1 MDCTHMNMNHYE
13 KQLYTVFK
21 TFDVDNEEALDKS
34 SVQELCD
41 ALQLEDRGSALV
53 DSLFERRSGRVTFT
67 QFRNGLLS
75 VLGGGEPSP
84 LPSTAPAAPPTHS
97 DEDSSGREAA
107 PKFVF
112 GSKKY
117 GRRSRPQHVASD
129 EMPRPRVASDSR
141 LDGERSRQ
149 RMKCK
154 RSASVMESRDSTAF
168 EDTED
173 VAGDLDHDKRVDR
186 ERALSLCRSLQMT
199 GIDRQLVDSIFESMP
214 TNEITVG
221 DFFDRLNASLT
232 TSIAASL
239 GGGMTPSDDV
249 PLSSTEKELDN
260 TVPSDA
266 VVEVW
271 ERAGVQRPRRLLVEL
286 GFSTASVRPLDL
298 ERALDDELQALL
310 ATVDGQADPRNLL
323 FQASLAL
330 VRLRLELSQQRISVA
345 IAERDKLRSDLS
357 EANRRACLLA
367 QDVDENHARI
377 EAELKASLRQVEIR
391 HSEATRA
398 AAVEVASERERAA
411 AVRARLEEEVSRRT
425 DIEARL
431 RADVTNLHER
441 VKDLETRATAA
452 EERALQ
458 AERERARLAAE
469 NKAAEESGAGAAEAS
484 RLVAS
489 RLEALVD
496 ELRLENKSLRDRN
509 DELCAALEAA
519 PLRPCGMRGGVNDGA
534 SWRDESA
541 LDASLPRDDRSEE
554 CDSSSLSMDQNA
566 QRDEAIKRL
575 QSICERVRELSS
587 SMDGKCESCS
597 TVTRIVATIQAGVLE
612 MGETSSQCVE
622 TAIQTEAC
630 RCAEATEL
638 AETLESTKRTHMEE
652 KSQLMGVISELEST
666 YEQLKLDYDKCEE
679 YWSTKLD
686 EEREIFNEEQRA
698 GDERLAELV
707 NKIGEYERQFAQA
720 ALPTIDERAS
730 LELQVTEL
738 EEEFAK
744 YRRDKEAEL
753 AARVEELARLRRRL
767 DDVERRTPL
776 PNPTTCSCACACA
789 CGGAC
794 GCAGACGG
802 VRCAAALRARAG
814 RAERAAQRLA
824 ARLAHADLLVKDLY
838 LENCRLAHRPRL
850 P

>member
-1 MDCTHMNMNHYE
+1 MNHYE

-41 ALQLEDRGSALV
+41 ALQLEDRGAALV

-75 VLGGGEPSP
+75 VLGGSDPAP
-84 LPSTAPAAPPTHS
+84 LPTTAPAATPTHS

-117 GRRSRPQHVASD
+117 GRKSRPQHVASD
-129 EMPRPRVASDSR
+129 EVPRPRVASDSR

-149 RMKCK
+149 RIKCK

-168 EDTED
+168 EYAED
-173 VAGDLDHDKRVDR
+173 VAGDLNHDKRVDR

-199 GIDRQLVDSIFESMP
+199 GIDRQLVDGIFESMP

-221 DFFDRLNASLT
+221 DFFDRLNTSLT
-232 TSIAASL
+232 TSIATSL
-239 GGGMTPSDDV
+239 GGGMKQSHDGL
-249 PLSSTEKELDN
+249 LSPTENELDN

-271 ERAGVQRPRRLLVEL
+271 ERAGVQRPRRLLMEL
-286 GFSTASVRPLDL
+286 GFSTASVRPPDL
-298 ERALDDELQALL
+298 ERALDDELQAIL
-310 ATVDGQADPRNLL
+310 ATPDGQADPCNLL

-330 VRLRLELSQQRISVA
+330 VRLRLELSQQRISIA

-431 RADVTNLHER
+431 RADVMTLQER
-441 VKDLETRATAA
+441 VKDLEARATSA

-469 NKAAEESGAGAAEAS
+469 NKEAEESGAGAAEAS
-484 RLVAS
+484 RLATS
-489 RLEALVD
+489 HLEALVD

-519 PLRPCGMRGGVNDGA
+519 PLRPSGMRGGVNDGT

-541 LDASLPRDDRSEE
+541 LDASLPLDDHYEE

-575 QSICERVRELSS
+575 QSVCERVRELSL
-587 SMDGKCESCS
+587 SMNGKCESCS
-597 TVTRIVATIQAGVLE
+597 TVIRIIATIQASVLE
-612 MGETSSQCVE
+612 MGEGLLQSVE
-622 TAIQTEAC
+622 AATQTEAGC
-630 RCAEATEL
+630 CADAAEL
-638 AETLESTKRTHMEE
+638 AETLETTKRTHMEE

-679 YWSTKLD
+679 YWLAKLD

-744 YRRDKEAEL
+744 FRRDKEAEL
-753 AARVEELARLRRRL
+753 AARADELARLRRRL
-767 DDVERRTPL
+767 DDAERRIPL
-776 PNPTTCSCACACA
+776 PNPTPCACA

-794 GCAGACGG
+794 SGAGGG
-802 VRCAAALRARAG
+802 ALRARAA